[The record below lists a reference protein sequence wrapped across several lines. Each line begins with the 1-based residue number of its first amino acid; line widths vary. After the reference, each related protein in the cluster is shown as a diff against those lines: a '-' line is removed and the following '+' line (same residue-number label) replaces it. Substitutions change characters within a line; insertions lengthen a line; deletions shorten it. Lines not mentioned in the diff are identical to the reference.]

1 MSGNNNSDND
11 KIDTTQF
18 LYAFTQKV
26 LNSNKSIRWVA
37 ITDQDGNI
45 INEKNRREEYESHLT
60 KEENQESAINTII
73 RQKTRTKFEPKIGK
87 LSYAL
92 GRYQKLSRCLI
103 PINNKENFYYVIF
116 TMDFDQYDFDKII
129 TEKIIPLIKQ
139 EKEKFVVSNKTNE

>member
-11 KIDTTQF
+11 KIDTTKF

-45 INEKNRREEYESHLT
+45 INEQNRGEEYESHLT

-103 PINNKENFYYVIF
+103 PINENNFYLIL

-129 TEKIIPLIKQ
+129 MEKIIPLIKE
-139 EKEKFVVSNKTNE
+139 EKEKFVVSNKKNE

>member
-1 MSGNNNSDND
+1 MSGNNNSDNE
-11 KIDTTQF
+11 KIDTTKF

-45 INEKNRREEYESHLT
+45 INEQNRGEEYESHLT

-103 PINNKENFYYVIF
+103 PINENFYLIL
-116 TMDFDQYDFDKII
+116 TMDFEQYDFDKII
-129 TEKIIPLIKQ
+129 TEKIIPLIKE

>member
-1 MSGNNNSDND
+1 MSGNNNSDNE
-11 KIDTTQF
+11 KIDTTKF

-26 LNSNKSIRWVA
+26 LNSDKSIRWVA
-37 ITDQDGNI
+37 ITDQNGI
-45 INEKNRREEYESHLT
+45 ILNEQNRREEYESHLT

-103 PINNKENFYYVIF
+103 PINENNFYLILNI
-116 TMDFDQYDFDKII
+116 DFDQYDFDKII
-129 TEKIIPLIKQ
+129 TEKIIPLIKE
-139 EKEKFVVSNKTNE
+139 EKEKFVIKKNE

>member
-1 MSGNNNSDND
+1 MSERRNDDND
-11 KIDTTQF
+11 DEFDNTTTKF
-18 LYAFTQKV
+18 LYAFTQSV
-26 LNSNKSIRWVA
+26 LNSDKSIRWVA

-45 INEKNRREEYESHLT
+45 INEQNRREGFESLLT

-103 PINNKENFYYVIF
+103 PINENYYLIL
-116 TMDFDQYDFDKII
+116 TMDFDQYDFDQYDFDKII
-129 TEKIIPLIKQ
+129 TEKIIPLIK
-139 EKEKFVVSNKTNE
+139 EKKEKF

>member
-1 MSGNNNSDND
+1 MSGNNDNDENEKINHPTKFFYFFTQSILNSDN
-11 KIDTTQF
+11 
-18 LYAFTQKV
+18 
-26 LNSNKSIRWVA
+26 SIRWVA

-45 INEKNRREEYESHLT
+45 INEQNRGEEHKSLLT

-73 RQKTRTKFEPKIGK
+73 RQKTRTRFEPKIGK

-92 GRYQKLSRCLI
+92 GRYQKLSRGLI
-103 PINNKENFYYVIF
+103 PINENYYLIL

-139 EKEKFVVSNKTNE
+139 EKEKF

>member
-1 MSGNNNSDND
+1 MSGNNHNSDNE
-11 KIDTTQF
+11 KIDTTKF

-26 LNSNKSIRWVA
+26 LNSDKSIRWVA

-45 INEKNRREEYESHLT
+45 INEQNRGEEYESHLT

-103 PINNKENFYYVIF
+103 PINENNFYLIL

-139 EKEKFVVSNKTNE
+139 EKEKFKQES

>member
-1 MSGNNNSDND
+1 MSGNNNNSDNE
-11 KIDTTQF
+11 KIDTTKF

-26 LNSNKSIRWVA
+26 LNSDKSIRWVA

-45 INEKNRREEYESHLT
+45 INEQNRREEYESHLN

-103 PINNKENFYYVIF
+103 PINENFYLIL
-116 TMDFDQYDFDKII
+116 TIDFDQYDFDKII
-129 TEKIIPLIKQ
+129 TEKIIPLIKE
-139 EKEKFVVSNKTNE
+139 EKEKFVIKKNE

>member
-11 KIDTTQF
+11 KIDTTKF

-45 INEKNRREEYESHLT
+45 INEQNRGEEYESHLT

-103 PINNKENFYYVIF
+103 PINENNFYLIL

-129 TEKIIPLIKQ
+129 TEKIIPLIKE
-139 EKEKFVVSNKTNE
+139 EKEKFVIKKNE

>member
-1 MSGNNNSDND
+1 MSRNDND
-11 KIDTTQF
+11 TDNTKF
-18 LYAFTQKV
+18 LHAFTKNI
-26 LNSNKSIRWVA
+26 LKSDKSIRWVA

-45 INEKNRREEYESHLT
+45 INEQNREGVKLLLT

-103 PINNKENFYYVIF
+103 PINENYYLIL
-116 TMDFDQYDFDKII
+116 TMDFDQYNFDKII
-129 TEKIIPLIKQ
+129 MEKIIPLIK
-139 EKEKFVVSNKTNE
+139 ENKENF